1 MENLKLKS
9 SDYQRELSFNEWV
22 EKYNVSSGHQVKTEY
37 YQGNPSSGIKPIGVA
52 KYLDETTFE
61 RFLRVMFNKI
71 NKF

>member
-22 EKYNVSSGHQVKTEY
+22 EKYNVSSQHQVKTEY
-37 YQGNPSSGIKPIGVA
+37 YQGNPSGGIKPIGVA